1 MTPGQKR
8 EIIRVFARDETMLA
22 NAARRALNDAP
33 EQALTL
39 VRRGLRSPSVR
50 SRIYTAA
57 LLGAI
62 DEPWSRQELWQAIQE
77 AADPKETVKLRGALR
92 YSQDQDAFRAVDAWE
107 RAHGLPS
114 PRLAVLSHA
123 DLSHEELTVRH
134 RAELIERPFWSSTD
148 SRRFRRINNL
158 G

>member
-1 MTPGQKR
+1 MRRCSPT
-8 EIIRVFARDETMLA
+8 
-22 NAARRALNDAP
+22 AAYRAFIDAP

-62 DEPWSRQELWQAIQE
+62 DEPWSRQELWQALQE
-77 AADPKETVKLRGALR
+77 AADPKETVNLRAALR
-92 YSQDQDAFRAVDAWE
+92 YSQDRDAFRAVEAWE

-114 PRLAVLSHA
+114 PRLAVLSDA
-123 DLSHEELTVRH
+123 ELSNEELTVRH
-134 RAELIERPFWSSTD
+134 RAELY
-148 SRRFRRINNL
+148 
-158 G
+158 

>member
-1 MTPGQKR
+1 
-8 EIIRVFARDETMLA
+8 
-22 NAARRALNDAP
+22 
-33 EQALTL
+33 
-39 VRRGLRSPSVR
+39 VR

-62 DEPWSRQELWQAIQE
+62 DEPWSRQELWQALQE
-77 AADPKETVKLRGALR
+77 AADPKETVKFRGALR

-123 DLSHEELTVRH
+123 ELSHEELTVRH
-134 RAELIERPFWSSTD
+134 RAELIKRPFWSSTD